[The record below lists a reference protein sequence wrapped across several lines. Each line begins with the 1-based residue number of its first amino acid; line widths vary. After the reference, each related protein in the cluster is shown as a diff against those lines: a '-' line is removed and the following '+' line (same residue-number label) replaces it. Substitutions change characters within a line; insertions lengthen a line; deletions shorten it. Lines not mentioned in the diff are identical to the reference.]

1 MNSEPVLVQ
10 YSDHSA
16 PLLNC
21 TAKTHNLPGFKPDLL
36 MEEIAQYGSILK
48 RRWLPA
54 TFVFLLIAG
63 LATIYTVKQTPIYQ
77 SKGQLLFKK
86 NSKTSS
92 LLDGLGVG
100 ALADV
105 GGSNSPVNNQLE
117 IIRSL
122 PIIEGAISN
131 LSLQDKKGER
141 MKAEQF
147 LTQMKVANIKSTD
160 VLDFSYQDTDATR
173 AARVLQMVFDLYQQK
188 DLENQRKDS
197 QAARIFVE
205 KQLPDLETKVRES
218 ESRIRDFREKHQ
230 VVDLTSEASRSVE
243 TINNLNREITTASA
257 QLAAEKSRINE
268 MKKILGDN
276 VQSVVQSALVSES
289 PGLRDG
295 IAALLDAR
303 KRLALERTR
312 FTDENASV
320 KDLSTKVAVL
330 EADLNRRQ
338 AANLAGKNIP
348 GKLTDLQPAGLQTS
362 MVADYTRAETQRV
375 ALEQQ
380 INALVYVSTA
390 YRDRANRLPQLEQAQ
405 RELNRQLEVSLTT
418 YRTLRAKLEEFRI
431 AENQTTGNIT
441 LVTPPTVNPE
451 AISPKNVQNI
461 AIGSFLGLF
470 LGAAAAFI
478 LDSTDRRIKTAQE
491 AQQFFPDYSILGR
504 IPDFQQ
510 KEMVVTSKLMFGKST
525 RTAGRLMARNTGSDQ
540 ENEAFRSLQANLRFL
555 NADTPIK
562 AIVVSSSLPREGKS
576 TVAANLALV
585 TAELGRKV
593 LLVDGDM
600 RKPSQHRIWRQNP
613 DVGLSNVL
621 TNQSKQEEAIIEVE
635 PNLYLL
641 TAGTPPPNPIAL
653 IDSSQMGILISEWTK
668 TYDLVIIDAPPLTV
682 AADATLLSKKAS
694 GIVFVMRPN
703 VVDKDAAMQSR
714 EILEQSEQ
722 NVLGMVLNGIPM
734 ESKKYNDYYYQGTKP
749 AMEDSDLSTGIKIK
763 QDA

>member
-1 MNSEPVLVQ
+1 
-10 YSDHSA
+10 
-16 PLLNC
+16 
-21 TAKTHNLPGFKPDLL
+21 

-86 NSKTSS
+86 NNKTSS

-100 ALADV
+100 GLADV
-105 GGSNSPVNNQLE
+105 GGGNSPVNNQLE

-122 PIIEGAISN
+122 PIIEGAITN
-131 LSLQDKKGER
+131 LDLKDKKGER
-141 MKAEQF
+141 LKAEQF
-147 LTQMKVANIKSTD
+147 LAQMKVANIKSTD
-160 VLDFSYQDTDATR
+160 VLDFSYQDTDAIR

-230 VVDLTSEASRSVE
+230 VVDLASEAARSVE

-268 MKKILGDN
+268 MKKLLGEN
-276 VQSVVQSALVSES
+276 VQSVVQNSLVTEA
-289 PGLRDG
+289 PGLKDSL
-295 IAALLDAR
+295 AALQDAR
-303 KRLALERTR
+303 KKLVLERTR
-312 FTDENASV
+312 FEDSHPSV
-320 KDLSTKVAVL
+320 RDLAQKVQVL
-330 EADLNRRQ
+330 DDDLRARYNNG
-338 AANLAGKNIP
+338 ALSKKNLQIKGELI
-348 GKLTDLQPAGLQTS
+348 DLQRSGLQNSPLQTN
-362 MVADYTRAETQRV
+362 MVADYTKAETQRV

-418 YRTLRAKLEEFRI
+418 FKTLRAKLEEFRI

-470 LGAAAAFI
+470 LGAAAAFV

-491 AQQFFPDYSILGR
+491 AQQLFPDYSILGR

-525 RTAGRLMARNTGSDQ
+525 RTAGRLLARNTGSDQ

-703 VVDKDAAMQSR
+703 VVDKDSAMQSR

-734 ESKKYNDYYYQGTKP
+734 ESKKYNDYYYQGSRPTV
-749 AMEDSDLSTGIKIK
+749 EDRDLTTGIKIK
-763 QDA
+763 QDV

>member
-1 MNSEPVLVQ
+1 
-10 YSDHSA
+10 
-16 PLLNC
+16 
-21 TAKTHNLPGFKPDLL
+21 

-63 LATIYTVKQTPIYQ
+63 LATIYTTRQTPIYQ

-86 NSKTSS
+86 TNKTSS
-92 LLDGLGVG
+92 LLEGLGAS
-100 ALADV
+100 ALAEV
-105 GGSNSPVNNQLE
+105 GGNSSPVNNQLE

-122 PIIEGAISN
+122 PIVEGAISAMG
-131 LSLQDKKGER
+131 LKSKKGNGDQP
-141 MKAEQF
+141 MKAEDF
-147 LTQMKVANIKSTD
+147 LTQMKVTNIKSTD
-160 VLDFSYQDTDATR
+160 ILDFSYQDIDPTR
-173 AARVLQMVFDLYQQK
+173 ARDVLQTVFDLYQKK

-197 QAARIFVE
+197 QAARVFVE
-205 KQLPDLETKVRES
+205 KQLMELEPKVRQAES
-218 ESRIRDFREKHQ
+218 QIRDFREKHQ
-230 VVDLTSEASRSVE
+230 VVDLASEASRSVE

-257 QLAAEKSRINE
+257 QLAAEKSRIAK
-268 MKKILGDN
+268 MQALLGPN
-276 VQSVVQSALVSES
+276 VQAVVQTALVSES
-289 PGLRDG
+289 PGLRDA
-295 IAALLDAR
+295 IAALQEAR
-303 KRLALERTR
+303 KKLALERTR
-312 FTDENASV
+312 FGDINPSV
-320 KDLSTKVAVL
+320 IDLDRKVKTL
-330 EADLNRRQ
+330 EQ
-338 AANLAGKNIP
+338 
-348 GKLTDLQPAGLQTS
+348 DLQQRYQAVVGTQGVKAGLEDQQKNGLKES
-362 MVADYTRAETQRV
+362 MVADYTKAETQRV

-380 INALVYVSTA
+380 INALLYVSSA

-418 YRTLRAKLEEFRI
+418 FKTLRAKLEEFKI

-441 LVTPPTVNPE
+441 LVAPPAVNPE
-451 AISPKNVQNI
+451 PISPKNAQNI

-470 LGAAAAFI
+470 LGAAAAFV
-478 LDSTDRRIKTAQE
+478 LDSTDRRVKTAQE
-491 AQQFFPDYSILGR
+491 AQQLFPEYSILGR

-510 KEMVVTSKLMFGKST
+510 KDMVVTSKLMFGKST
-525 RTAGRLMARNTGSDQ
+525 RTPGRLMARNTGSDQ

-555 NADTPIK
+555 NADMPIK

-621 TNQSKQEEAIIEVE
+621 TNQSRQEDAIIEVE

-641 TAGTPPPNPIAL
+641 TAGTPPPNPVAL
-653 IDSSQMGILISEWTK
+653 IDSSQMGILIAEWTK

-703 VVDKDAAMQSR
+703 VVDKDAAMQSK

-734 ESKKYNDYYYQGTKP
+734 ESKKYNDYYYQGSRP
-749 AMEDSDLSTGIKIK
+749 ALEDSALTTDGIKIK
-763 QDA
+763 QDV

>member
-1 MNSEPVLVQ
+1 
-10 YSDHSA
+10 
-16 PLLNC
+16 
-21 TAKTHNLPGFKPDLL
+21 

-63 LATIYTVKQTPIYQ
+63 LATIYTIKQTPIYQ

-105 GGSNSPVNNQLE
+105 GGTNSAVNNQLE

-122 PIIEGAISN
+122 PIIEETIR
-131 LSLQDKKGER
+131 SLDLKDKKGER
-141 MKAEQF
+141 LKAEQF

-160 VLDFSYQDTDATR
+160 ILDFSYQDTDSVR
-173 AARVLQMVFDLYQQK
+173 AARVLQMVFDLYGQK

-205 KQLPDLETKVRES
+205 KQLPDLEAKVRES

-230 VVDLTSEASRSVE
+230 VVDLASEAARSVE
-243 TINNLNREITTASA
+243 TINNLNREITTASS
-257 QLAAEKSRINE
+257 QLAAEKSRIAE
-268 MKKILGDN
+268 MQKLLGNN
-276 VQSVVQSALVSES
+276 VQSVVQSALVSEA
-289 PGLRDG
+289 PGLKD
-295 IAALLDAR
+295 ALATLQDAR
-303 KRLALERTR
+303 KKLALERTR
-312 FTDENASV
+312 FSDTNPSV
-320 KDLSTKVAVL
+320 IDLAQKVKAL
-330 EADLNRRQ
+330 DDDLRLRYRET
-338 AANLAGKNIP
+338 LSKKNINIR
-348 GKLTDLQPAGLQTS
+348 GDLVDLQPSGLQAA
-362 MVADYTRAETQRV
+362 MVTDYTKAETQRV

-390 YRDRANRLPQLEQAQ
+390 YRDRASRLPQLEQAQ

-441 LVTPPTVNPE
+441 LVTSPTVNPE
-451 AISPKNVQNI
+451 PISPKNVQNI

-470 LGAAAAFI
+470 LGAAAAFV
-478 LDSTDRRIKTAQE
+478 LDSTDRRIKTSQE
-491 AQQFFPDYSILGR
+491 AQQLFPDYSILGR

-510 KEMVVTSKLMFGKST
+510 REMVVTSKLMFGKST

-653 IDSSQMGILISEWTK
+653 IDSSQMGILIGEWTK
-668 TYDLVIIDAPPLTV
+668 SYDLVIIDAPPLTV

-703 VVDKDAAMQSR
+703 VVDKDAALQSR

-749 AMEDSDLSTGIKIK
+749 AVEDSTLTSGVKIK
-763 QDA
+763 QDV

>member
-1 MNSEPVLVQ
+1 V
-10 YSDHSA
+10 
-16 PLLNC
+16 LLNC

-86 NSKTSS
+86 NNKTSS
-92 LLDGLGVG
+92 LLDGLGVS

-105 GGSNSPVNNQLE
+105 GGGNSPVNNQLE

-141 MKAEQF
+141 LKPEQF
-147 LTQMKVANIKSTD
+147 LAQMKVANIKSTD
-160 VLDFSYQDTDATR
+160 VLDFSYQDTDAVR
-173 AARVLQMVFDLYQQK
+173 AAKVLQMVFDLYQQK

-230 VVDLTSEASRSVE
+230 VVDLASEAARSVE

-268 MKKILGDN
+268 MKKLLGEN
-276 VQSVVQSALVSES
+276 VQSVVQNSLVTEAPALRE
-289 PGLRDG
+289 
-295 IAALLDAR
+295 ALASLQDAR
-303 KRLALERTR
+303 KKLVLERTR
-312 FTDENASV
+312 FNENHPSV
-320 KDLSTKVAVL
+320 IDLAQKVQVL
-330 EADLNRRQ
+330 DNDLRARYNSG
-338 AANLAGKNIP
+338 ALSKKNQQIR
-348 GKLTDLQPAGLQTS
+348 GELIDLQGSGLQNS
-362 MVADYTRAETQRV
+362 PLQVNMVADYTKAETQRV

-418 YRTLRAKLEEFRI
+418 YKTLRAKLEEFRI

-461 AIGSFLGLF
+461 ALGSFLGIF
-470 LGAAAAFI
+470 LGAIAAFV

-491 AQQFFPDYSILGR
+491 AQQLFPDYSILGR

-653 IDSSQMGILISEWTK
+653 IDSSQMGILIGEWTK

-703 VVDKDAAMQSR
+703 VVDKDSAMQSR

-734 ESKKYNDYYYQGTKP
+734 ESKKYNDYYYQSTKP
-749 AMEDSDLSTGIKIK
+749 TLEDSDLTTGIKIK
-763 QDA
+763 QDV

>member
-1 MNSEPVLVQ
+1 
-10 YSDHSA
+10 
-16 PLLNC
+16 
-21 TAKTHNLPGFKPDLL
+21 

-86 NSKTSS
+86 NNKTSS

-141 MKAEQF
+141 LKAEQF
-147 LTQMKVANIKSTD
+147 LNQMKVTNIKSTD

-230 VVDLTSEASRSVE
+230 VVDLASEAIRSVE

-268 MKKILGDN
+268 MKKLLGDN

-303 KRLALERTR
+303 KKLALERTR
-312 FTDENASV
+312 FTEENASV
-320 KDLSTKVAVL
+320 KDLSSKVKVL
-330 EADLNRRQ
+330 ETDLNGRY
-338 AANLAGKNIP
+338 AATLAGKNIK
-348 GKLTDLQPAGLQTS
+348 GQLTDLQPTGLQTA
-362 MVADYTRAETQRV
+362 MVADYTKAETQRV

-418 YRTLRAKLEEFRI
+418 YKTLRAKLEEFRI

-441 LVTPPTVNPE
+441 LVTPPTINPE
-451 AISPKNVQNI
+451 AISPKTPQNI

-470 LGAAAAFI
+470 LGAAAAFV

-491 AQQFFPDYSILGR
+491 AQQLFPDYSILGR

-653 IDSSQMGILISEWTK
+653 IDSSQMGILINEWTK

-703 VVDKDAAMQSR
+703 VADKDSAMQSR

-734 ESKKYNDYYYQGTKP
+734 ESKKYNDYYYQGNKP
-749 AMEDSDLSTGIKIK
+749 SIEDSDLTTGIKIK

>member
-1 MNSEPVLVQ
+1 
-10 YSDHSA
+10 
-16 PLLNC
+16 
-21 TAKTHNLPGFKPDLL
+21 

-63 LATIYTVKQTPIYQ
+63 LAAVYTIRQTPIYQ

-86 NSKTSS
+86 NNKTSS

-131 LSLQDKKGER
+131 LNLQDKKGER
-141 MKAEQF
+141 LKSDQF

-188 DLENQRKDS
+188 DLENQRKDT

-230 VVDLTSEASRSVE
+230 VVDLSSEAIRSVE

-268 MKKILGDN
+268 LKKVLGSN
-276 VQSVVQSALVSES
+276 VQSVVQSALVSEA
-289 PGLRDG
+289 PGLKDAL
-295 IAALLDAR
+295 AALQDAR
-303 KRLALERTR
+303 KKLTLERTR
-312 FTDENASV
+312 FSDNNPSV
-320 KDLSTKVAVL
+320 IDMAEKVKALDQDLRLRYSETLSKRN
-330 EADLNRRQ
+330 LNIKGE
-338 AANLAGKNIP
+338 LV
-348 GKLTDLQPAGLQTS
+348 DLQTSGLQTA
-362 MVADYTRAETQRV
+362 MVADYTKAETQRV

-418 YRTLRAKLEEFRI
+418 FKTLRAKLEEFKI

-441 LVTPPTVNPE
+441 LVTPPTINPE
-451 AISPKNVQNI
+451 AISPKNIQNI

-470 LGAAAAFI
+470 LGAAAAFV
-478 LDSTDRRIKTAQE
+478 LDSTDRRVKTAQE
-491 AQQFFPDYSILGR
+491 AQQLFPDYSILGR

-525 RTAGRLMARNTGSDQ
+525 RTAGKLMARNTGSDQ

-734 ESKKYNDYYYQGTKP
+734 ESKKYNDYYYQGAKTV
-749 AMEDSDLSTGIKIK
+749 EDNTLTTGIKIK

>member
-1 MNSEPVLVQ
+1 
-10 YSDHSA
+10 
-16 PLLNC
+16 
-21 TAKTHNLPGFKPDLL
+21 

-86 NSKTSS
+86 NNKTSS

-105 GGSNSPVNNQLE
+105 GGTNSPVNNQLE

-141 MKAEQF
+141 LKAEQF
-147 LTQMKVANIKSTD
+147 LNQMKVTNIKSTD

-230 VVDLTSEASRSVE
+230 VVDLASEAARSVD

-268 MKKILGDN
+268 MKKLLGDN

-289 PGLRDG
+289 PGLKDG

-303 KRLALERTR
+303 KKLALERTR

-320 KDLSTKVAVL
+320 KDLSNKVKVL
-330 EADLNRRQ
+330 EADLNGRY
-338 AANLAGKNIP
+338 AANLAGKNIT
-348 GKLTDLQPAGLQTS
+348 GKLTDLQPAGLQTA
-362 MVADYTRAETQRV
+362 MVADYTKAETQRV

-418 YRTLRAKLEEFRI
+418 YKTLRAKLEEFRI

-441 LVTPPTVNPE
+441 LVTPPTINPE
-451 AISPKNVQNI
+451 AISPKTPQNI

-470 LGAAAAFI
+470 LGAAAAFV

-491 AQQFFPDYSILGR
+491 AQQLFPDYSILGR

-525 RTAGRLMARNTGSDQ
+525 RTAGRLMAKKTKHSAHCKPTC
-540 ENEAFRSLQANLRFL
+540 AF
-555 NADTPIK
+555 
-562 AIVVSSSLPREGKS
+562 
-576 TVAANLALV
+576 
-585 TAELGRKV
+585 
-593 LLVDGDM
+593 
-600 RKPSQHRIWRQNP
+600 
-613 DVGLSNVL
+613 
-621 TNQSKQEEAIIEVE
+621 
-635 PNLYLL
+635 
-641 TAGTPPPNPIAL
+641 
-653 IDSSQMGILISEWTK
+653 
-668 TYDLVIIDAPPLTV
+668 
-682 AADATLLSKKAS
+682 
-694 GIVFVMRPN
+694 
-703 VVDKDAAMQSR
+703 
-714 EILEQSEQ
+714 
-722 NVLGMVLNGIPM
+722 
-734 ESKKYNDYYYQGTKP
+734 
-749 AMEDSDLSTGIKIK
+749 
-763 QDA
+763 

>member
-1 MNSEPVLVQ
+1 
-10 YSDHSA
+10 
-16 PLLNC
+16 
-21 TAKTHNLPGFKPDLL
+21 

-86 NSKTSS
+86 NNKTSS
-92 LLDGLGVG
+92 LLDGLGVS

-105 GGSNSPVNNQLE
+105 GGTNSPVNNQLE

-122 PIIEGAISN
+122 PIIEGAITA
-131 LSLQDKKGER
+131 LDLKDKKGER
-141 MKAEQF
+141 LKAEQF

-230 VVDLTSEASRSVE
+230 VVDLASEAMRSVE

-268 MKKILGDN
+268 MQKLLGNN

-289 PGLRDG
+289 PGLKDAL
-295 IAALLDAR
+295 AALQDAR
-303 KRLALERTR
+303 KKLALERTR
-312 FTDENASV
+312 FSDNNPSVIDLAQKVNALDQ
-320 KDLSTKVAVL
+320 DLKLRYRETLSKKN
-330 EADLNRRQ
+330 LNIKGE
-338 AANLAGKNIP
+338 LV
-348 GKLTDLQPAGLQTS
+348 DLQTS
-362 MVADYTRAETQRV
+362 GLQATMVSDYTKAETQRV

-418 YRTLRAKLEEFRI
+418 YKTLRAKLEEFRI

-470 LGAAAAFI
+470 LGAAAAFV

-491 AQQFFPDYSILGR
+491 AQQLFPDYSILGR

-653 IDSSQMGILISEWTK
+653 IDSSQMGILIGEWTK

-703 VVDKDAAMQSR
+703 VVDKDSAMQSR

-734 ESKKYNDYYYQGTKP
+734 ESKKYNDYYYQGSKP
-749 AMEDSDLSTGIKIK
+749 AVEDSNLTTGIKIK
-763 QDA
+763 QDV

>member
-1 MNSEPVLVQ
+1 
-10 YSDHSA
+10 
-16 PLLNC
+16 
-21 TAKTHNLPGFKPDLL
+21 

-86 NSKTSS
+86 NNKTSS

-141 MKAEQF
+141 LKAEQF
-147 LTQMKVANIKSTD
+147 LNQMKVTNIKSTD

-230 VVDLTSEASRSVE
+230 VVDLASEAMRSVE

-268 MKKILGDN
+268 MKKLLGDN

-303 KRLALERTR
+303 KKLALERTR
-312 FTDENASV
+312 FTEENASV
-320 KDLSTKVAVL
+320 KDLSSKVKVL
-330 EADLNRRQ
+330 ETDLNGRY
-338 AANLAGKNIP
+338 AATLAGKNIK
-348 GKLTDLQPAGLQTS
+348 GQLTDLQPTGLQTA
-362 MVADYTRAETQRV
+362 MVADYTKAETQRV

-418 YRTLRAKLEEFRI
+418 YKTLRAKLEEFRI

-441 LVTPPTVNPE
+441 LVTPPTINPE
-451 AISPKNVQNI
+451 AISPKTPQNI

-470 LGAAAAFI
+470 LGAAAAFV

-491 AQQFFPDYSILGR
+491 AQQLFPDYSILGR

-653 IDSSQMGILISEWTK
+653 IDSSQMGILINEWTK

-703 VVDKDAAMQSR
+703 VADKDSAMQSR

-734 ESKKYNDYYYQGTKP
+734 ESKKYNDYYYQGSKP
-749 AMEDSDLSTGIKIK
+749 LIEDSDLATGIKIK